1 MVILF
6 FFPSSD
12 LICSYTAQAVSCQ
25 PGFLPSESLGTVQ
38 HCHKF
43 LVLNDE
49 ADVEFSLIV

>member
-12 LICSYTAQAVSCQ
+12 LICSYTAQALSCQ
-25 PGFLPSESLGTVQ
+25 PGFLPSESLGTVH
-38 HCHKF
+38 HCHKL